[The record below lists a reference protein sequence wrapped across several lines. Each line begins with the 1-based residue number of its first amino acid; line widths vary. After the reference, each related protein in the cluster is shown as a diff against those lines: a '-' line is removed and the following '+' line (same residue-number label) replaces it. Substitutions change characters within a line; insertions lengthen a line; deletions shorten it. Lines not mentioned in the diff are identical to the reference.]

1 MLKKYVS
8 NPSHA
13 IEHQLLEIQEDLSY
27 VEQPFQNLDQYN
39 QVIQNKVIPPVLR
52 NIVSDNISGDKGK
65 QVE

>member
-52 NIVSDNISGDKGK
+52 NIVSDNVSGDKGK